1 MMAGGR
7 LLPACGFRR
16 VSMCEKCI
24 ELDKKIEHYRV
35 MASRITDQPVLD
47 GIKELIERMQAQKA
61 AFHPEQD

>member
-1 MMAGGR
+1 
-7 LLPACGFRR
+7 L
-16 VSMCEKCI
+16 SMCEKCI
-24 ELDKKIEHYRV
+24 ELDKKIEHYRG